1 LPTQVRD
8 FDSNER
14 GSLAPLGIGLAMLS
28 LTLVL
33 GILAAASLYLTE
45 RRLTTVAEST
55 ALAVL
60 IDAKGNLAQPLTP
73 LASRWLGSQP
83 LAPIAS
89 RWLGSQPLRGLFQ
102 VELVEVSSIDQ
113 RSVRVRLCSNSKP
126 IFENYMFS
134 EIGRV
139 CSEALARRGR

>member
-1 LPTQVRD
+1 MQVHD
-8 FDSNER
+8 SDSNER

-33 GILAAASLYLTE
+33 AILASGNLYLTE

-55 ALAVL
+55 AMAVL
-60 IDAKGNLAQPLTP
+60 IDADGIL
-73 LASRWLGSQP
+73 SQP

-89 RWLGSQPLRGLFQ
+89 RWLATQALLGLHQ
-102 VELVEVSSIDQ
+102 VQLVEASSVDQ
-113 RSVRVRLCSNSKP
+113 RSVRVRLCSSARP

-134 EIGRV
+134 DIGKV
-139 CSEALARRGR
+139 CSEALARRGK

>member
-1 LPTQVRD
+1 MLDSD
-8 FDSNER
+8 FNER
-14 GSLAPLGIGLAMLS
+14 GSLAPLGIGLALLS

-33 GILAAASLYLTE
+33 VILASGSLYLTD

-55 ALAVL
+55 AIAVL
-60 IDAKGNLAQPLTP
+60 IDAEGNLAQPL
-73 LASRWLGSQP
+73 
-83 LAPIAS
+83 APIAYK
-89 RWLGSQPLRGLFQ
+89 WLGINPPRGLHQ
-102 VELVEVSSIDQ
+102 IELVEVSSRDQ
-113 RSVRVRLCSNSKP
+113 RTVRVRLCSSSMP

>member
-1 LPTQVRD
+1 MPTQVRD
-8 FDSNER
+8 SDSSER

-33 GILAAASLYLTE
+33 AILAAGSLYLTE

-55 ALAVL
+55 AIAVL
-60 IDAKGNLAQPLTP
+60 IDVQGNLAQ
-73 LASRWLGSQP
+73 R

>member
-1 LPTQVRD
+1 VRD
-8 FDSNER
+8 CDSKEG

-33 GILAAASLYLTE
+33 VILTSGSLYLTE

-55 ALAVL
+55 AISVL
-60 IDAKGNLAQPLTP
+60 MDAKGNLAQPLTP
-73 LASRWLGSQP
+73 MAAKWLATQP
-83 LAPIAS
+83 L
-89 RWLGSQPLRGLFQ
+89 QGLHQ
-102 VELVEVSSIDQ
+102 VQLVEVSSVDQ
-113 RSVRVRLCSNSKP
+113 RSVRVRLCSSSRP

-134 EIGRV
+134 EIGKV

>member
-1 LPTQVRD
+1 MPTQVRD
-8 FDSNER
+8 SDSSER

-33 GILAAASLYLTE
+33 AILAAGSLYLTE

-55 ALAVL
+55 AIAVL
-60 IDAKGNLAQPLTP
+60 IDAQGNFA
-73 LASRWLGSQP
+73 QP

-102 VELVEVSSIDQ
+102 VELVEVSSMDQ

-139 CSEALARRGR
+139 CSEALARRGK

>member
-1 LPTQVRD
+1 MRD
-8 FDSNER
+8 SDPNER
-14 GSLAPLGIGLAMLS
+14 GSLAPLGIGLATLS

-33 GILAAASLYLTE
+33 AILASGSLYLTE

-55 ALAVL
+55 AIAVL

-73 LASRWLGSQP
+73 
-83 LAPIAS
+83 IAS
-89 RWLGSQPLRGLFQ
+89 RWLGAQLLRGLHQ

-113 RSVRVRLCSNSKP
+113 RSVRVRLCSSSRS

-134 EIGRV
+134 DIGKV
-139 CSEALARRGR
+139 CSEALARRGK

>member
-8 FDSNER
+8 SDSSER

-33 GILAAASLYLTE
+33 AILAAGSLYLTE

-55 ALAVL
+55 AIAVL
-60 IDAKGNLAQPLTP
+60 IDVQGNLA
-73 LASRWLGSQP
+73 QP

>member
-1 LPTQVRD
+1 MHD
-8 FDSNER
+8 CDSKEC
-14 GSLAPLGIGLAMLS
+14 GSLAPLGIGLATLS

-33 GILAAASLYLTE
+33 AILASVSLYLTE

-55 ALAVL
+55 AIAVL
-60 IDAKGNLAQPLTP
+60 MDAKGNLAQPLAP
-73 LASRWLGSQP
+73 MASRWLGTH
-83 LAPIAS
+83 
-89 RWLGSQPLRGLFQ
+89 PLRGLHE

-113 RSVRVRLCSNSKP
+113 RSVRVRLCSRSRP

-139 CSEALARRGR
+139 CSEAMARRGK